1 MSQFTK
7 LVNRYGEK
15 ELEEDIKI
23 YKSNKK
29 ELDKIAKILLTDLP
43 EVYKRFDK
51 EITQPFQRP
60 VYFRDPIVDVCM
72 KAVQVVCFK
81 NSFYK
86 PVL

>member
-1 MSQFTK
+1 MSYFTK

-29 ELDKIAKILLTDLP
+29 ELDKIAKILLTDLS

-51 EITQPFQRP
+51 EIPQQFQRP
-60 VYFRDPIVDVCM
+60 VYFRNPIIDVCM
-72 KAVQVVCFK
+72 KAV
-81 NSFYK
+81 
-86 PVL
+86 

>member
-23 YKSNKK
+23 YKTNKK
-29 ELDKIAKILLTDLP
+29 ELDKIAKILLTELS

-51 EITQPFQRP
+51 EISPPFQRS
-60 VYFRDPIVDVCM
+60 VFFSKSNY
-72 KAVQVVCFK
+72 
-81 NSFYK
+81 
-86 PVL
+86 

>member
-23 YKSNKK
+23 YKTNKK
-29 ELDKIAKILLTDLP
+29 ELDKIAKILLTELS

-51 EITQPFQRP
+51 EISPPF
-60 VYFRDPIVDVCM
+60 
-72 KAVQVVCFK
+72 
-81 NSFYK
+81 
-86 PVL
+86 

>member
-51 EITQPFQRP
+51 EIPQPFQRP
-60 VYFRDPIVDVCM
+60 VYFRNPIIDVCM
-72 KAVQVVCFK
+72 KAI
-81 NSFYK
+81 
-86 PVL
+86 

>member
-15 ELEEDIKI
+15 EL
-23 YKSNKK
+23 
-29 ELDKIAKILLTDLP
+29 DKIAKILLTDLS

-51 EITQPFQRP
+51 EIPQPFQRP

-72 KAVQVVCFK
+72 KAV
-81 NSFYK
+81 
-86 PVL
+86 

>member
-1 MSQFTK
+1 MSQFIK

-29 ELDKIAKILLTDLP
+29 ELDKISKILLTDLS

-51 EITQPFQRP
+51 EIP
-60 VYFRDPIVDVCM
+60 
-72 KAVQVVCFK
+72 
-81 NSFYK
+81 
-86 PVL
+86 

>member
-29 ELDKIAKILLTDLP
+29 ELDKIAKILLTDLS

-51 EITQPFQRP
+51 EIPQPFQRP
-60 VYFRDPIVDVCM
+60 VILETRLLMYV
-72 KAVQVVCFK
+72 
-81 NSFYK
+81 
-86 PVL
+86 